1 MSKLPLAY
9 HFLTENGNTFQSE
22 AGAPSGNGELSEES
36 LKLVGFSMFSW
47 LGAKKTL
54 IDAGIQD
61 QNLIAKLDNSIEQ
74 NKNILQTSDFTI
86 EFSQYVPD
94 LMEGAVSGMSTATNL
109 IKENQV
115 DEKAKAILK
124 RSVGITELL
133 LLFGSEFIDKTK
145 IQNFN
150 KNTKKMLA
158 VVNKKL
164 RESSTAPPK
173 AESLAP
179 QAQPVKNEDSIK
191 FENTSKDVANPS
203 SDNAN
208 IPSLS
213 DFFAKKLY
221 NYNPQSDSKPTQNY
235 GANNG
240 NPDHTENVDPT
251 PINPTSDQMHN
262 NNLPQTNEN
271 DDQDFSFDNCSK
283 DTDDTKISVVNTSPV
298 IENSHLNLSQI
309 KNAMQ
314 DIDNIEQNEF
324 DADIE
329 APNCRH
335 VTNILAMTA
344 EHFLIFD
351 NWAKFNCGYFIKN
364 NKKIYK
370 SESTNILPILKLDPN
385 STENPAAGEIVVTG
399 LMKLIL
405 DLIDQDS
412 IKEEDSR
419 DFINNLNENYSV
431 LCSLKEKKLLRHN
444 LTDLKNVIKITQ
456 MIQGCLQF
464 RNTAPSAVIASCN
477 LRYAISQLVKITSS
491 V

>member
-1 MSKLPLAY
+1 
-9 HFLTENGNTFQSE
+9 
-22 AGAPSGNGELSEES
+22 
-36 LKLVGFSMFSW
+36 
-47 LGAKKTL
+47 
-54 IDAGIQD
+54 
-61 QNLIAKLDNSIEQ
+61 
-74 NKNILQTSDFTI
+74 
-86 EFSQYVPD
+86 
-94 LMEGAVSGMSTATNL
+94 
-109 IKENQV
+109 
-115 DEKAKAILK
+115 
-124 RSVGITELL
+124 
-133 LLFGSEFIDKTK
+133 
-145 IQNFN
+145 
-150 KNTKKMLA
+150 MLA

-179 QAQPVKNEDSIK
+179 QAQPVKNVASIK

-283 DTDDTKISVVNTSPV
+283 DTDDMKISVVNTSPV

-329 APNCRH
+329 GK
-335 VTNILAMTA
+335 V
-344 EHFLIFD
+344 
-351 NWAKFNCGYFIKN
+351 
-364 NKKIYK
+364 
-370 SESTNILPILKLDPN
+370 
-385 STENPAAGEIVVTG
+385 
-399 LMKLIL
+399 
-405 DLIDQDS
+405 
-412 IKEEDSR
+412 
-419 DFINNLNENYSV
+419 
-431 LCSLKEKKLLRHN
+431 
-444 LTDLKNVIKITQ
+444 LKNIT
-456 MIQGCLQF
+456 
-464 RNTAPSAVIASCN
+464 
-477 LRYAISQLVKITSS
+477 AIIEQTYHLFVNWETLKDSTFS
-491 V
+491 